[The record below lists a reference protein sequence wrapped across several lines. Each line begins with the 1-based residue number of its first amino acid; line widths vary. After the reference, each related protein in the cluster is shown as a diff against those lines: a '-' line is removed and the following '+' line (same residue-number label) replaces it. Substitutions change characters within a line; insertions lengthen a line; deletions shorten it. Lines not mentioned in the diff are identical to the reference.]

1 METLTQRAA
10 FGALQDDCPV
20 LPQAQAALVDA
31 RELVRALRRL
41 RKRAQRCTSCR
52 GKASAALQGECL
64 WMQDLNARLD
74 LAIEEIMAEW
84 GLA

>member
-1 METLTQRAA
+1 V
-10 FGALQDDCPV
+10 GAQ
-20 LPQAQAALVDA
+20 
-31 RELVRALRRL
+31 ELVKALRRL
-41 RKRAQRCTSCR
+41 RKRTERCRRCR
-52 GKASAALQGECL
+52 RAAPTTCGEECL

>member
-20 LPQAQAALVDA
+20 LPQAQSTLVEA
-31 RELVRALRRL
+31 RELVKALRRL
-41 RKRAQRCTSCR
+41 RKRTLRCTRCR
-52 GKASAALQGECL
+52 AVVSAAQQGECL

>member
-31 RELVRALRRL
+31 RELVKALRRL
-41 RKRAQRCTSCR
+41 RKRAQRCAPCR
-52 GKASAALQGECL
+52 RNATAPQGECL